1 MEFTV
6 ACNWDFDLLDKIDYP
21 GVKSLFGGLPGTLI
35 SSGRPSF
42 MLSSLSYED
51 VKEYI
56 KRVHSKGWK
65 FDYNINAT
73 CLSNMEFS
81 LEGYNKILKYI
92 EQIVELGV
100 DSLTI
105 SLPSLLEIVKK
116 HFPHIKVKVSTF
128 QKINSVSMAQSF
140 EDMGAD
146 AIMLSEHINRDFKLL
161 SAIRKSIKAKIILVA
176 NVGCVYGCANIH
188 SHPNNVSHESS
199 GEHRS
204 IFATGYYQSLC
215 MINRVKN
222 PVEFIKSRWIRP
234 EDVGIYED
242 IGIDMLKIVERSST
256 SQALGERVKA
266 YSERCY
272 NGNLIDLLG
281 QMPGGKHSISRN
293 VNSGVG
299 IKGQEEMMKTARF
312 AKAFF
317 IHELSD
323 LFYIDSNK
331 IPEDFI
337 KGFMERD
344 CSKLSCK
351 TCNYCKKISDECLTH
366 ADQKIIDDILKS
378 MSDVKEEVLS
388 GSILY

>member
-6 ACNWDFDLLDKIDYP
+6 ACNWDFDLLGKIDYE
-21 GVKSLFGGLPGTLI
+21 GVKSLFGGLPETLI
-35 SSGRPSF
+35 SSGRPAF
-42 MLSSLSYED
+42 MISSLSYED

-56 KRVHSKGWK
+56 KHVHSKGWE

-105 SLPSLLEIVKK
+105 SLPTLLEIVKK

-128 QKINSVSMAQSF
+128 QRIDSVSMAQRF

-146 AIMLSEHINRDFKLL
+146 AIMLSENVNRDFKLL
-161 SAIRKSIKAKIILVA
+161 SAIRKSVKAKIILIA
-176 NVGCVYGCANIH
+176 NVGCVYGCANTH

-199 GEHRS
+199 GHRN

-222 PVEFIKSRWIRP
+222 PLEFIRSRWIRP
-234 EDVGIYED
+234 EDVAVYED
-242 IGIDMLKIVERSST
+242 IGIDMLKIVERSCT
-256 SQALGERVKA
+256 SEALGERVKA

-281 QMPGGKHSISRN
+281 QMPSVKHSISRN
-293 VNSGVG
+293 VSGSIG
-299 IKGQEEMMKTARF
+299 AKGQEEIMKSARF
-312 AKAFF
+312 VKAYFM
-317 IHELSD
+317 HELSD
-323 LFYIDSNK
+323 LFYLDSNK
-331 IPEDFI
+331 IPKDFI

-344 CSKLSCK
+344 CSNLSCK
-351 TCNYCKKISDECLTH
+351 TCNYCKRISDECLTH

-378 MSDVKEEVLS
+378 MSDVKEEVLG